1 MSVFPQRWKHHL
13 ALEVEWVKKQ
23 GLGPVLDYLPQE
35 KVIMALTLT
44 LVKGV
49 CERAPLLLRNL
60 FSAAVQFINPT
71 VARWLQNKPQTLRT
85 PHSGCTLSLML
96 DYQSVVSGPFSVVQ
110 GHIHF
115 LIKLLCKC
123 ITSNHFC
130 EKIWKC
136 LPLDLETSVLLFY
149 QFWYWKGWRSVM
161 HRLLFSL
168 PHCA

>member
-71 VARWLQNKPQTLRT
+71 VAR
-85 PHSGCTLSLML
+85 
-96 DYQSVVSGPFSVVQ
+96 
-110 GHIHF
+110 
-115 LIKLLCKC
+115 
-123 ITSNHFC
+123 
-130 EKIWKC
+130 
-136 LPLDLETSVLLFY
+136 
-149 QFWYWKGWRSVM
+149 
-161 HRLLFSL
+161 
-168 PHCA
+168 